1 MRFFRGHLLRTI
13 LMLAWFCGTGALSA
27 EAMLP
32 DVHESHQ
39 HADTAHFQ
47 SAGAHGVESGSSTPH
62 PDGHACH
69 CTHVHTSG
77 LATASFEFRV
87 SAPWLSLTPPAIP
100 AIRSFSIA
108 PPHHPP
114 RI

>member
-1 MRFFRGHLLRTI
+1 MRFFRQHLLRTV
-13 LMLAWFCGTGALSA
+13 MTLAWFCGTGALSA

-39 HADTAHFQ
+39 HADIDHLQ
-47 SAGAHGVESGSSTPH
+47 SVNAHGAESDGGGSH
-62 PDGHACH
+62 QDGHACH

-87 SAPWLSLTPPAIP
+87 SASWLSLTVPAIP
-100 AIRSFSIA
+100 AIHSLSIT

-114 RI
+114 RV